1 MQDDKPQFR
10 FGQISEHSL
19 RGIHPDLVLI
29 VRRALTLSTVDFRVI
44 EGVRTSE
51 RQRQLVR
58 NGSSKTLNSRHL
70 TGHAVDLAP
79 MVNNQIP
86 WEDWS
91 AFHLV
96 AKAMKQAAKEME
108 LPLQWGTGKPL
119 KMAHILNYQ
128 ERSTHDQFTHVIRSG
143 ENRSVTGG
151 GSHRDVV
158 SPDR

>member
-10 FGQISEHSL
+10 FGQISEHNL

-108 LPLQWGTGKPL
+108 LPLQWGGGL
-119 KMAHILNYQ
+119 
-128 ERSTHDQFTHVIRSG
+128 
-143 ENRSVTGG
+143 ENL
-151 GSHRDVV
+151 
-158 SPDR
+158 

>member
-10 FGQISEHSL
+10 FGQISEHNL

-58 NGSSKTLNSRHL
+58 NGRSKTLNSRHL

-96 AKAMKQAAKEME
+96 AKAMKQAAQEME
-108 LPLQWGTGKPL
+108 LPLQWGGDWKTFKDGPHFEL
-119 KMAHILNYQ
+119 PREVY
-128 ERSTHDQFTHVIRSG
+128 
-143 ENRSVTGG
+143 
-151 GSHRDVV
+151 
-158 SPDR
+158 P

>member
-10 FGQISEHSL
+10 FGQISEHNL

-108 LPLQWGTGKPL
+108 LPLQWGGDWKTFKDGPHFEL
-119 KMAHILNYQ
+119 PREVY
-128 ERSTHDQFTHVIRSG
+128 
-143 ENRSVTGG
+143 
-151 GSHRDVV
+151 
-158 SPDR
+158 P

>member
-1 MQDDKPQFR
+1 MQQDKPQFR
-10 FGQISEHSL
+10 FGQISEHNL

-29 VRRALTLSTVDFRVI
+29 VRRALTLSTIDFRVI
-44 EGVRTSE
+44 EGIRTPE

-91 AFHLV
+91 TFHQV

-108 LPLQWGTGKPL
+108 LPLQWGGDWKTFKDGPHFEL
-119 KMAHILNYQ
+119 PREVY
-128 ERSTHDQFTHVIRSG
+128 
-143 ENRSVTGG
+143 
-151 GSHRDVV
+151 
-158 SPDR
+158 P

>member
-10 FGQISEHSL
+10 FGQISEHNL

-108 LPLQWGTGKPL
+108 LPLQWGGDWKTFKDGPHFEL
-119 KMAHILNYQ
+119 PREIY
-128 ERSTHDQFTHVIRSG
+128 
-143 ENRSVTGG
+143 
-151 GSHRDVV
+151 
-158 SPDR
+158 P

>member
-1 MQDDKPQFR
+1 MQQDKPQFR
-10 FGQISEHSL
+10 FGQISEHNL

-29 VRRALTLSTVDFRVI
+29 VRRALTLSTIDFRVI
-44 EGVRTSE
+44 EGIRTPE

-91 AFHLV
+91 AFHQV
-96 AKAMKQAAKEME
+96 AKAMKQAAQEME
-108 LPLQWGTGKPL
+108 LPLQWGGDWKTFKDGPHFEL
-119 KMAHILNYQ
+119 PREVY
-128 ERSTHDQFTHVIRSG
+128 
-143 ENRSVTGG
+143 
-151 GSHRDVV
+151 
-158 SPDR
+158 P

>member
-10 FGQISEHSL
+10 FGQISEHNL

-91 AFHLV
+91 TFHLV

-108 LPLQWGTGKPL
+108 LPLQWGGDWKTFKDGPHFEL
-119 KMAHILNYQ
+119 PREVY
-128 ERSTHDQFTHVIRSG
+128 
-143 ENRSVTGG
+143 
-151 GSHRDVV
+151 
-158 SPDR
+158 P